1 MCLNLFGSYQIQ
13 PKYIN
18 KIKPPLE
25 RVGKN
30 IQYITS
36 AVSKFTT
43 EVILRRVEHTGEAVY
58 LYSLSSLS
66 SGARQPIASITEFF
80 TLLTSKFPVTL
91 IPIIKKRIFRHKS
104 YSNFR
109 TYQRSST
116 IY

>member
-18 KIKPPLE
+18 EIKSPLE

-30 IQYITS
+30 IQYIAS
-36 AVSKFTT
+36 ACFSCLKFTT

-109 TYQRSST
+109 S
-116 IY
+116 

>member
-1 MCLNLFGSYQIQ
+1 MADTKFSQGH
-13 PKYIN
+13 IN
-18 KIKPPLE
+18 EIKPPLDI
-25 RVGKN
+25 VGKN
-30 IQYITS
+30 VQNIIS
-36 AVSKFTT
+36 APSKFTT